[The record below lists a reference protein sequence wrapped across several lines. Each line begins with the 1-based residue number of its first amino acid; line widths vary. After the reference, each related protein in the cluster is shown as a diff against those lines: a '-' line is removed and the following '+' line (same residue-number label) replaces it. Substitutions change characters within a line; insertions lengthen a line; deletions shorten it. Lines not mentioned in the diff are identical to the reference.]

1 MARGLGSESLQSTF
15 EKLSAKADSLY
26 KFVVMYNDYIGEA
39 KDYGTGRCVT
49 MREVHLLTAIEE
61 NPGTTVTELAEI
73 WKRTK
78 GAICQTVT
86 RLEKAGYVLRRK
98 EGGDTKT
105 VHLYPSEEGI
115 KLSKA
120 HKAYDMAELMKTLQN
135 LLKHHTTEEIDV
147 FYRVLATYI
156 ELMEEDG

>member
-1 MARGLGSESLQSTF
+1 
-15 EKLSAKADSLY
+15 
-26 KFVVMYNDYIGEA
+26 MYNDYIGEA

-73 WKRTK
+73 WNRTK

-86 RLEKAGYVLRRK
+86 RLEKAGYVLAPQRGRRYQN
-98 EGGDTKT
+98 GALVPQRGR
-105 VHLYPSEEGI
+105 V